1 MSVDKLVRR
10 VRNCCQERRKGLE
23 AEELGRVIVDLIVGK
38 LGEDVLLLDIRPV
51 SDMADYFVICSGTSE
66 RQLQAIYEAIR
77 TKLHELGI
85 RLLRGQGTSASGWI
99 LMDCGNVIVH
109 IFLPPT
115 RHYYNLEQLWKD
127 AKTVVRIL

>member
-1 MSVDKLVRR
+1 M
-10 VRNCCQERRKGLE
+10 
-23 AEELGRVIVDLIVGK
+23 IVDLIVGK

-66 RQLQAIYEAIR
+66 RQLQAIHEAIR
-77 TKLHELGI
+77 TKLHELSI
-85 RLLRGQGTSASGWI
+85 RLLRGQGTSASGWV

-109 IFLPPT
+109 IFSPPT